1 MLLPAKFQ
9 TPTPA
14 PLGAKVVAIAP
25 APKPHVHQWV
35 SVPDSK
41 IHSRCA
47 ECGTVTLTEIVAP
60 KVMAYAPTA
69 GGQAMLD
76 LVADING
83 QIAQA
88 MGMIPQWVGVD
99 PAAPGSDRTAF
110 SEHFLGKPYSFVDL
124 LRAPEQANKT
134 GAEFRMKLQA
144 LDAELRAGEAALK
157 VREPKFREAD
167 AKLRTP
173 APEISDSDLWRET
186 VAFLDGSDDRRLAGA
201 HARSVLAE
209 MGFKKTINIPQ
220 HRRAE
225 FLKALTTWPQEPA
238 KHYTSIITLD
248 GRVRMVETDAEG
260 WIKNDGTQPVASGVK
275 VECRLRAAQSKGV
288 APADEWRWRDTG
300 TEWSITHWRPAA

>member
-9 TPTPA
+9 THLPYS
-14 PLGAKVVAIAP
+14 LGEKVVAIAP

-83 QIAQA
+83 RIAQA

-99 PAAPGSDRTAF
+99 PAAPGSDRTVF

-124 LRAPEQANKT
+124 LRTPEQAPPTNKT
-134 GAEFRMKLQA
+134 GAEFRMKIQA
-144 LDAELRAGEAALK
+144 LDAELRAGEAAMK
-157 VREPKFREAD
+157 ARASE
-167 AKLRTP
+167 
-173 APEISDSDLWRET
+173 
-186 VAFLDGSDDRRLAGA
+186 RRLAAWADIGEA
-201 HARSVLAE
+201 
-209 MGFKKTINIPQ
+209 FCK
-220 HRRAE
+220 
-225 FLKALTTWPQEPA
+225 PA
-238 KHYTSIITLD
+238 KHYTSITAPD

-260 WIKNDGTQPVASGVK
+260 WIKNDGTQPVAGQQRVQ
-275 VECRLRAAQSKGV
+275 VRANGCER
-288 APADEWRWRDTG
+288 PADKAFNYLWQNDH
-300 TEWSITHWRPAA
+300 IVTHWRPAA